1 MEPKQPEKDK
11 KKKRKT
17 CKYFKRGFCKNRNG
31 CRFLHTLENC
41 EDWILKE
48 GSCINQHCQKRH
60 IPTCIY
66 HNIGKCR
73 FGSKCHYIHKTTK
86 QNDLQKE
93 LDHVKEDNNIL
104 KQSIRSLTEELQ
116 SLKVMMSQKE
126 EKKVEEFQDALEE
139 VVDDTK
145 LKKDMKNIIKEEVA
159 DVMEGELRYMKENVK
174 NIMKDVVTT
183 IIDENTVF
191 IKEKTKEI
199 EDSGTKTE
207 EKSKK
212 FAADVEDLLKEK
224 IEKNTQRN
232 EDNTKKIEA
241 RMTKNEE
248 ETANIRGRLDTLI
261 HRIFS

>member
-1 MEPKQPEKDK
+1 M
-11 KKKRKT
+11 
-17 CKYFKRGFCKNRNG
+17 
-31 CRFLHTLENC
+31 
-41 EDWILKE
+41 
-48 GSCINQHCQKRH
+48 
-60 IPTCIY
+60 
-66 HNIGKCR
+66 
-73 FGSKCHYIHKTTK
+73 
-86 QNDLQKE
+86 
-93 LDHVKEDNNIL
+93 KEDNNIL